1 MNPENIDRAVEA
13 LRHLLQG
20 ERDVQSAVLYCS
32 VARGTAGSDSDID
45 ILILVPSGPIV
56 RLREA
61 IHDIE
66 STFDVNI
73 SPILLRPDDVHRL
86 DRQFLD
92 SVLREGMPLA
102 GRPLRVT
109 LDDLRLRP
117 IRVVSFDLSHL
128 DPPEKM
134 RLSRQLD
141 GYATVRRRGRK
152 RYERKVDGFLKD
164 VGGWR
169 VGRGAVVVPEAALSK
184 LEEILSNAKAKRWTI
199 AAWAQAP

>member
-1 MNPENIDRAVEA
+1 
-13 LRHLLQG
+13 
-20 ERDVQSAVLYCS
+20 
-32 VARGTAGSDSDID
+32 
-45 ILILVPSGPIV
+45 
-56 RLREA
+56 
-61 IHDIE
+61 
-66 STFDVNI
+66 
-73 SPILLRPDDVHRL
+73 
-86 DRQFLD
+86 
-92 SVLREGMPLA
+92 
-102 GRPLRVT
+102 
-109 LDDLRLRP
+109 LRP

-128 DPPEKM
+128 DPSEKM

-169 VGRGAVVVPEAALSK
+169 VGRGAVVVPETALSK

>member
-73 SPILLRPDDVHRL
+73 SPILLRPDDVDRL